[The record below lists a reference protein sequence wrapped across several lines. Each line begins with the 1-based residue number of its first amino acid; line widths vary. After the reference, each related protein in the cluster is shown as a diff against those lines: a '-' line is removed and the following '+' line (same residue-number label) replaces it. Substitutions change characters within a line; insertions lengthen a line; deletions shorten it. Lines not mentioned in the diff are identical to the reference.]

1 MTHCTCILSRRNP
14 LKFTVDEKNNV
25 KLFPEDDE
33 PIDILNIKRGLISA
47 LAVPVLE
54 EEQNKKMV
62 SHSVFM
68 HCCNINIR

>member
-1 MTHCTCILSRRNP
+1 MTHCTYILSRRNP
-14 LKFTVDEKNNV
+14 LKFTVDEKNNI

-54 EEQNKKMV
+54 EEQNKRMV
-62 SHSVFM
+62 SHSVLM
-68 HCCNINIR
+68 HCCNNNIR